1 MNKDLDKLIHQAKDQ
16 GWQIQIKRSGHYK
29 WVSPSGRFVVSSST
43 PSDRRAVMNIVRD
56 LKRYG
61 FEVIKKKKGN

>member
-16 GWQIQIKRSGHYK
+16 GWEIQIKRSGHYK

-43 PSDRRAVMNIVRD
+43 PSDRRAVMNITRD
-56 LKRYG
+56 LRRYG
-61 FEVIKKKKGN
+61 FQVTKKKDN

>member
-56 LKRYG
+56 LRRYG
-61 FEVIKKKKGN
+61 FQVIKKKEK